1 MSVLTFITAAV
12 VVYGLLGRH
21 GYGRALALGGSTAA
35 GSAIA
40 LGGTAVPTFYAV
52 AIGAAAGLGVRL
64 LGDARAPARPQ
75 QHLPPGSAMLL
86 LFLVWSS
93 FVTLVAP
100 LLFDGL
106 ITVTPSST
114 PLIAGVVTSS
124 NVAQIGYL
132 FLGLCVVIYLARS
145 TKSGPELIGL
155 SVGTGIV
162 LSAWRYLN
170 QLVGIPFPEGVF
182 DNSPSFAYIETAAGG
197 IARFRGIFS
206 EPSSLAG
213 ACLIATAYMLPRAA
227 RTSGWRRAGALVVAA
242 VSVYLGIVSTSA
254 TFVVAG
260 LVTAVIAGLAAVIGF
275 LSRRTSLSRLL
286 SLVGCAAVIV
296 AIWAL
301 PTIFAFV
308 GQTVNDKVSSSSY
321 TERSSANT
329 DALNIFLDTYGF
341 GVGLGSA
348 RASSFLPT
356 LLCATGALGTLFL
369 AASLTTLI
377 YRSSALREYRP
388 VLWALV
394 ALLVVKI
401 AAGPDLSDS
410 TGIFWMSLGL
420 LSQGVLQARR
430 RVAPLSDTIDVVQ
443 PRRRSTSP

>member
-1 MSVLTFITAAV
+1 MSILTFITAAV

-40 LGGTAVPTFYAV
+40 VGGTAVPTFYAV
-52 AIGAAAGLGVRL
+52 AIGAAVALGIKL
-64 LGDARAPARPQ
+64 LGDGRAPAHPQ
-75 QHLPPGSAMLL
+75 EQLPPGTSMLL

-93 FVTLVAP
+93 VVTLVAP

-106 ITVTPSST
+106 VTVTPGST
-114 PLIAGVVTSS
+114 PLVAGVVTAS

-132 FLGLCVVIYLARS
+132 GLGFFVVVYLARS
-145 TKSGPELIGL
+145 TKAGPELIGL
-155 SVGTGIV
+155 SVGAGIV

-170 QLVGIPFPEGVF
+170 QLVSLPFPEGVF

-213 ACLIATAYMLPRAA
+213 ACLIAIAYMLPRAA
-227 RTSGWRRAGALVVAA
+227 LVRGWRRVGALVVAGVA
-242 VSVYLGIVSTSA
+242 IYLGVVSTSA

-260 LVTAVIAGLAAVIGF
+260 LVTALIAAVASIVGF

-286 SLVGCAAVIV
+286 SLIGCAAVIV

-321 TERSSANT
+321 TERSSANG

-356 LLCATGALGTLFL
+356 LLCATGAIGALLL
-369 AASLTTLI
+369 VASVTTLI
-377 YRSSALREYRP
+377 YRSSGLREYRP

-394 ALLVVKI
+394 SLLVIKI

-420 LSQGVLQARR
+420 LSRGILQARR
-430 RVAPLSDTIDVVQ
+430 QHTLPPAVLEVDPALPW
-443 PRRRSTSP
+443 SPSR